1 MSSYHEIFVRT
12 NNSIE
17 QLVADLATAASCQ
30 MRKFDTKDNP
40 IAYAGRTRD
49 VAVEVELHHDFE
61 DDFGM
66 AFSQY
71 PVVVTLRSFDKDKTH
86 EEMVAKDVFEKM
98 AAIGNYAMLL
108 TFDLQTLIAK
118 HPSDKA

>member
-1 MSSYHEIFVRT
+1 MSGYHEIFVRT
-12 NNSIE
+12 SNSIE
-17 QLVADLATAASCQ
+17 KLVADLATAAHCR

-66 AFSQY
+66 KFSQY
-71 PVVVTLRSFDKDKTH
+71 LVVITLRSFDSDKAH
-86 EEMVAKDVFEKM
+86 EEAVAKEVFEKM
-98 AAIGNYAMLL
+98 AAIGNYALLL
-108 TFDLQTLIAK
+108 TFDLQRLIAK

>member
-1 MSSYHEIFVRT
+1 
-12 NNSIE
+12 
-17 QLVADLATAASCQ
+17 

-66 AFSQY
+66 KFSQY
-71 PVVVTLRSFDKDKTH
+71 PVVITLRSFDSDKAH
-86 EEMVAKDVFEKM
+86 EEAVAKDAFEKM
-98 AAIGNYAMLL
+98 AAIGNYALLL
-108 TFDLQTLIAK
+108 TFDLQRLIAK
-118 HPSDKA
+118 HPSDRA